1 MAGIPKRWVE
11 CALRLE
17 QAGYEGLLVGGAVR
31 DLLLGRAPED
41 LDMATDAP
49 LSVLVKLFPGGRRVG
64 RGRKSVFLVPCEG
77 GACEVASYHGG
88 DLEHDLARRDFT
100 VNALAMRSTGEIV
113 GTPRSRRDVR
123 DRVLRFNGRASDR
136 LDEDPLRALR
146 LPRLAATL
154 PGFSVERGAMR
165 AARRAAPSVRLC
177 APERIGRE
185 MRLGLSGDART
196 FVLLLASC
204 GLAGLLSPLSG
215 GAPRPMR
222 ILRSLSR
229 LDDGR
234 SPLARRTALIASL
247 GRGREY
253 PDLKGRDEVARLLG
267 GWNWPEG
274 VRSEVATCVGLRN
287 ALAADLPREALAAL
301 ILEVGEAGWCSLAAV
316 ADALSGG
323 RGRMAS
329 LNSREAAAGI
339 LALLDRSADLL
350 PTGDELMR
358 RLSVPEGPEIGRILR
373 ELRTEC
379 ALGRHGTK
387 EEVLERGA
395 ALLSS
400 KNTHTE

>member
-1 MAGIPKRWVE
+1 MAGIAKRWVDY
-11 CALRLE
+11 ALRLE
-17 QAGYEGLLVGGAVR
+17 RAGYEALLVGGAVR

-49 LSVLVKLFPGGRRVG
+49 QSALEEFFPGGRRVG
-64 RGRKSVFLVPCEG
+64 RGGRSVFLIPCEG
-77 GACEVASYHGG
+77 GSCEVASYHGG

-113 GTPRSRRDVR
+113 GASRSRRDVR

-146 LPRLAATL
+146 LPRFGATL
-154 PGFSVERGAMR
+154 PGFSVERGAML
-165 AARRAAPSVRLC
+165 AARRAAPSLRRC

-196 FVLLLASC
+196 FVRLLASC
-204 GLAGLLSPLSG
+204 GLTGLLRPLSG
-215 GAPRPMR
+215 GAPRP
-222 ILRSLSR
+222 LRLLYSLGR

-234 SPLARRTALIASL
+234 APLARRTALIASL
-247 GRGREY
+247 GRGGEY

-274 VRSEVATCVGLRN
+274 VRSEVATCVRLRN
-287 ALAADLPREALAAL
+287 ALAADLSREALVAL
-301 ILEVGEAGWCSLAAV
+301 ILEVGEAGWSSLAAV
-316 ADALSGG
+316 ADALPGG
-323 RGRMAS
+323 RGRGAS

-339 LALLDRSADLL
+339 LALLDRSAGLM

-373 ELRTEC
+373 ELRAEC
-379 ALGRHGTK
+379 ALGRLGTK